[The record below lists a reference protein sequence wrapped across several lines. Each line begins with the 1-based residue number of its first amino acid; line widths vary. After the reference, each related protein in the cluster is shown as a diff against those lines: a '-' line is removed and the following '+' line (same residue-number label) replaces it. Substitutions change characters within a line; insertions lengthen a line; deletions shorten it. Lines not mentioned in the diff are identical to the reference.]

1 LDDKVNIEK
10 GESIMSTE
18 LYRKYIDII
27 NENSVEPQ
35 VLEEGMLND
44 LMAKVKGNVANVQ
57 KMLGDKL
64 EAVKA
69 AALKA
74 TGGDKSFTLDN
85 IKKVAGVLKQMGL
98 DKQVAES
105 SELDE
110 GTLGKLAAAGSTA
123 LGGALLAGWSLPV
136 ILLAATIVYMIA

>member
-1 LDDKVNIEK
+1 
-10 GESIMSTE
+10 MSTE

-35 VLEEGMLND
+35 VLEEGVLND
-44 LMAKVKGNVANVQ
+44 LMAKVKNNVANAQ

-74 TGGDKSFTLDN
+74 TGGDTSFTIDN

-98 DKQVAES
+98 DKMAGVQPATEDL
-105 SELDE
+105 SEGE
-110 GTLGKLAAAGSTA
+110 IAKLAAAGATA
-123 LGGALLAGWSLPV
+123 LGGAVFAGWSIPV
-136 ILLAATIVYMIA
+136 ILLAATVMYMLA

>member
-1 LDDKVNIEK
+1 
-10 GESIMSTE
+10 MSTE

-35 VLEEGMLND
+35 ILEEGVLND
-44 LMAKVKGNVANVQ
+44 LMSKVKNNVANAQ

-98 DKQVAES
+98 DKMAGTQPATE
-105 SELDE
+105 DINE
-110 GTLGKLAAAGSTA
+110 GEIAKLAAAGATA
-123 LGGALLAGWSLPV
+123 LGGAVFAGWSIPV
-136 ILLAATIVYMIA
+136 ILLAATVMYMLA

>member
-1 LDDKVNIEK
+1 
-10 GESIMSTE
+10 MSTE

-27 NENSVEPQ
+27 NENSQDPQ

-44 LMAKVKGNVANVQ
+44 LMAKVKGNVANAQ

-74 TGGDKSFTLDN
+74 TGGDKSFTIDN

-105 SELDE
+105 EELDE
-110 GTLGKLAAAGSTA
+110 GQLGKLAAAGATA
-123 LGGALLAGWSLPV
+123 LSASLLAGFSMPLV
-136 ILLAATIVYMIA
+136 LLAATVVYMLA

>member
-1 LDDKVNIEK
+1 
-10 GESIMSTE
+10 MTTE

-35 VLEEGMLND
+35 MLEEGMLND

-57 KMLGDKL
+57 KMLGNKL

-105 SELDE
+105 EE
-110 GTLGKLAAAGSTA
+110 INENLGKMAVAGATA
-123 LGGALLAGWSLPV
+123 LSGALLAGWSFPV
-136 ILLAATIVYMIA
+136 ILLAATIMYMIA

>member
-1 LDDKVNIEK
+1 MDDKVNLEE

-27 NENSVEPQ
+27 NENSQEPQ

-64 EAVKA
+64 ETVKA

-74 TGGDKSFTLDN
+74 TGGDTSFTLDN

-105 SELDE
+105 QELDE
-110 GTLGKLAAAGSTA
+110 SFGKLAAAGTTA
-123 LGGALLAGWSLPV
+123 LSGALLAGWSLPV
-136 ILLAATIVYMIA
+136 ILLAATIVYMLA

>member
-1 LDDKVNIEK
+1 
-10 GESIMSTE
+10 MSTE

-27 NENSVEPQ
+27 NENSQEPQ
-35 VLEEGMLND
+35 VLEEGILND

-64 EAVKA
+64 ETVKA

-74 TGGDKSFTLDN
+74 TGGDTSLTLDN

-136 ILLAATIVYMIA
+136 ILLAATIIYMIA